1 MTHSTDSWDIPSSWG
16 PAQQAA
22 REGGLLLVLGAS
34 DSGKSTLTAVLA
46 NVAVAAGRATAI
58 VDSDVGQSSIG
69 PPTCVS
75 MARVLQPIAALDQVR
90 AEALDFVGTPSPVG
104 HLLGFVASAQA
115 MVRAARNTGPD
126 TILVDTTGLIAG
138 PLARVLKGN
147 KIRLL
152 DPDIVIALQLEEEVE
167 HLLAPYRAYARP
179 QILRLAASRKARSRS
194 REQRAANRQ
203 RAFASYFRGG
213 RVIAL
218 DWKRLPMENTAW
230 TAGEVLPGH
239 LRAHAETVLGCEV
252 LYAERGSDGHFL
264 ITAGRA
270 DRLGLQELKDS
281 YGASTRA
288 VEVGLLQN
296 LLVGL
301 LGPSGETR
309 ALGILEQVDF
319 RAQRLEV
326 FAPVPEVESI
336 CGIRLGAIQI
346 SRDGTQLAWLEPGDL
361 G

>member
-1 MTHSTDSWDIPSSWG
+1 MTHSTESWDVPPSWA

-22 REGGLLLVLGAS
+22 RGAGLVLVLGAS

-46 NVAVAAGRATAI
+46 NAAVAANRATAL

-75 MARVLQPIAALDQVR
+75 MARVREPVAALSQLN
-90 AEALDFVGTPSPVG
+90 AEALDFVGTPSPAG
-104 HLLGFVASAQA
+104 HLLGFVTSAQA
-115 MVRAARNTGPD
+115 MVRAARGTGAE
-126 TILVDTTGLIAG
+126 TILVDTTGLIQG
-138 PLARVLKGN
+138 PLGRTLKGS

-152 DPDIVIALQLEEEVE
+152 DPDLVIAVQVEDEVE
-167 HLLAPYRAYARP
+167 HLLAPYRASARP
-179 QILRLAASRKARSRS
+179 HVLRLAASRKARSRS

-230 TAGEVLPGH
+230 TTGEVLPGH
-239 LRAHAETVLGCEV
+239 LRAHAEAVLGCEI
-252 LYAERGSDGHFL
+252 LHAEQGSDGFFL

-270 DRLGLQELKDS
+270 DRFGLQELKDS

-288 VEVGLLQN
+288 VELGLLQN

-301 LGPSGETR
+301 LGSRGETR
-309 ALGILEQVDF
+309 ALGILEQLDF
-319 RAQRLEV
+319 RAQRVAV